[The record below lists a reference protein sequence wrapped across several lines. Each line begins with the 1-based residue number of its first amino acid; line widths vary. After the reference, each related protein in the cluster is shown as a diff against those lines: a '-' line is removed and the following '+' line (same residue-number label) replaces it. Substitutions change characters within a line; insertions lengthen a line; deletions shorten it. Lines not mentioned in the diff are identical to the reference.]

1 MTSIDLVDA
10 QVKKVPSSYRQE
22 QAQETKLRIARAAQ
36 TLFARDGYAV
46 TSMDAIAREAGVGT
60 RTVYAVYGAKREILN
75 VICERWLERARARE
89 LAKEILQEPEAAARI
104 DGAARWLTTLYSTD
118 FDVVRILDAAMDE
131 DAETQSLLRS
141 KLRARNRV
149 MDGLIASVESALV
162 LPLAEAQAIYRA
174 LAASGVYNELVV
186 NEGWMPQ
193 RFQQWLQRTLATQL
207 LG

>member
-1 MTSIDLVDA
+1 
-10 QVKKVPSSYRQE
+10 
-22 QAQETKLRIARAAQ
+22 
-36 TLFARDGYAV
+36 
-46 TSMDAIAREAGVGT
+46 
-60 RTVYAVYGAKREILN
+60 
-75 VICERWLERARARE
+75 
-89 LAKEILQEPEAAARI
+89 
-104 DGAARWLTTLYSTD
+104 
-118 FDVVRILDAAMDE
+118 
-131 DAETQSLLRS
+131 
-141 KLRARNRV
+141 

>member
-1 MTSIDLVDA
+1 MTSIDLVHA

-46 TSMDAIAREAGVGT
+46 TSIDAIAREAGVGT